1 MGTLY
6 AVFPLA
12 DALSSDGWLCQ
23 FAVSQETLRVFPAL
37 LNTDHSVLSVD
48 CNEEEEP
55 GFIEK
60 SLEQACALL
69 IVDHY
74 KRDASFEAA
83 CRKWAG
89 GIVVIDDLLDRSLM
103 TAMFCLNKPARC
115 RWGASHVD

>member
-1 MGTLY
+1 MSCSRSWTGKGRIITQYSVEKMIKEQVSNNKL
-6 AVFPLA
+6 AVFRTDASVKLGSGHIVRCLSLA

-69 IVDHY
+69 
-74 KRDASFEAA
+74 
-83 CRKWAG
+83 
-89 GIVVIDDLLDRSLM
+89 
-103 TAMFCLNKPARC
+103 
-115 RWGASHVD
+115 